1 MYVPKTSRGKLASQ
15 LDLRRSPEYVRGIKV
30 IITKEFEII
39 KSNFIRK
46 FNNHKVTKEIEAGPD
61 SRNISG
67 TLGGYGN
74 LFSYIGF
81 SKGDKPTESIRSLF
95 KDIRINSI
103 NVNKFGQSSTFI
115 MYPNAQDIFAV
126 TPLPWADSRSWAEGV
141 ERGLPGLGYFL
152 SKDNIGRSG
161 AGIQTKNQVKQS
173 QFQNVKYIS
182 SLINEF
188 EKDILSLNN
197 KVI

>member
-1 MYVPKTSRGKLASQ
+1 MYVSKISKSKLAGQ
-15 LDLRRSPEYVRGIKV
+15 LDLRSSPEYVRGVKDIV
-30 IITKEFEII
+30 TKEFEII
-39 KSNFIRK
+39 KNQFIRN
-46 FNNHKVTKEIEAGPD
+46 FNNHKVTREIEAGPD

-81 SKGDKPTESIRSLF
+81 SKGDKPIEPIRSLF

-115 MYPNAQDIFAV
+115 TYPRAQEIFAV
-126 TPLPWADSRSWAEGV
+126 TPLPWADSRSWAEGI

-161 AGIQTKNQVKQS
+161 AGVQVKKQVKQTK
-173 QFQNVKYIS
+173 FQNVKYIS

-197 KVI
+197 KTF

>member
-15 LDLRRSPEYVRGIKV
+15 LDLRRSPEYVRGIKLIV
-30 IITKEFEII
+30 NKEFEII
-39 KSNFIRK
+39 KNNFIRK

-61 SRNISG
+61 SSNISG

-126 TPLPWADSRSWAEGV
+126 TPLPWAESRSWAEGV
-141 ERGLPGLGYFL
+141 ERGLPGLGFYL
-152 SKDNIGRSG
+152 NKDNLGRSG
-161 AGIQTKNQVKQS
+161 GGIQIKNKVKQTK
-173 QFQNVKYIS
+173 FQNVKYVS

-197 KVI
+197 KTI

>member
-1 MYVPKTSRGKLASQ
+1 MTR
-15 LDLRRSPEYVRGIKV
+15 
-30 IITKEFEII
+30 EFEII
-39 KSNFIRK
+39 KNQFIRN

-103 NVNKFGQSSTFI
+103 NVNKFGQSNIFV
-115 MYPNAQDIFAV
+115 MYPKAQDIFAV
-126 TPLPWADSRSWAEGV
+126 TPLPWADGRSWAEGV
-141 ERGLPGLGYFL
+141 EKGLPGLGYFL
-152 SKDNIGRSG
+152 NKENLGRSG
-161 AGIQTKNQVKQS
+161 GGIQTKNQVKQTK
-173 QFQNVKYIS
+173 FENTRYIS

-188 EKDILSLNN
+188 EKDIFSLNN